1 MKCFNRGVYTESST
15 PKASDVKWR
24 SVFLRFCQRSLKDWQ
39 SLSPIYK
46 HLIVIYLFVYALQ
59 AGVKAKKATETYK
72 SYVEKYATAK
82 SEFEQKMTETAQV
95 FISWFSLLL
104 CACALIK
111 CMLTNSVCCL
121 SLWYAALLLVNLLVL
136 CVCAHVCVCSTL
148 WALYHLQ
155 IVFFSPLT

>member
-1 MKCFNRGVYTESST
+1 MKCFNRVVYTESST

-24 SVFLRFCQRSLKDWQ
+24 SVFLPFCQRSLKDWQ

-121 SLWYAALLLVNLLVL
+121 SLWYATLLLVNLLVL

-155 IVFFSPLT
+155 IVFFPP